1 MNDGRLVINFCDI
14 FSQAHERVHRMNENP
29 VMFILTCLQKL
40 HFKKDFYPIIDVME
54 LHKILTMPKEDLLAE
69 ITPELRGN
77 KNTQN
82 KKEQVPRSYNLTG
95 DNYQKR
101 MQMKR
106 YGNLASILFEN

>member
-1 MNDGRLVINFCDI
+1 MIIIDLTF

-69 ITPELRGN
+69 ITPELRAN
-77 KNTQN
+77 KNIQN
-82 KKEQVPRSYNLTG
+82 KKDQVPSSYNLKG

-106 YGNLASILFEN
+106 YGILV

>member
-1 MNDGRLVINFCDI
+1 
-14 FSQAHERVHRMNENP
+14 MNENP